1 MCNTLCEF
9 AIGKLVIRSLD
20 LTELECFRR
29 FGSVIIDNTKNGK
42 EQKNGKEL
50 VVFGNKQL
58 AK

>member
-20 LTELECFRR
+20 LAELECFRR